1 MELQYRLEIHQW
13 KNGSCMAS
21 YIKIEEWRAKR
32 QTWRLNIFRVQE
44 EGEEEPVEGMQK
56 VIRMVEILTSIKYE
70 PVYLAGIRTSSFMII

>member
-1 MELQYRLEIHQW
+1 
-13 KNGSCMAS
+13 MAS

-56 VIRMVEILTSIKYE
+56 VVRMVEIL
-70 PVYLAGIRTSSFMII
+70 PVLNMNLSTLLGYVLRLS

>member
-56 VIRMVEILTSIKYE
+56 VVRMVEIL
-70 PVYLAGIRTSSFMII
+70 PVLNMNLSTLLGYVLRLS